1 MYFFFHGFL
10 LLFPDTA
17 GKYHF
22 LFLIAI
28 HIHKHKIIESPK
40 GFSMYI
46 SLFLGKINFRLS
58 FIHFSSISKMS
69 FL

>member
-1 MYFFFHGFL
+1 MHFFFHGFL

-40 GFSMYI
+40 RVSMYI
-46 SLFLGKINFRLS
+46 PLFLGKINFRLS
-58 FIHFSSISKMS
+58 FIHFSFISKMS

>member
-1 MYFFFHGFL
+1 MRGFL
-10 LLFPDTA
+10 KEF
-17 GKYHF
+17 
-22 LFLIAI
+22 
-28 HIHKHKIIESPK
+28 PK

-46 SLFLGKINFRLS
+46 SLFLGKINFGLS

>member
-1 MYFFFHGFL
+1 MRGFL
-10 LLFPDTA
+10 
-17 GKYHF
+17 K
-22 LFLIAI
+22 
-28 HIHKHKIIESPK
+28 ESPK

-46 SLFLGKINFRLS
+46 PLFLGKINFILS